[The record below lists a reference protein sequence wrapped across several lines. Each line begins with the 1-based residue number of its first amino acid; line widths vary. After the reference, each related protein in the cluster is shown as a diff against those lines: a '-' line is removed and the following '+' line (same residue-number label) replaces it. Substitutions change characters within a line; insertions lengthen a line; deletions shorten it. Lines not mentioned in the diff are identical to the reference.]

1 MTAIRATVDCSK
13 GRSDE
18 FRLMERLLNKYI
30 GLLDLDVVERHELL
44 TLIHRQVNVAE
55 CDAFRFGFYKGE
67 MK

>member
-1 MTAIRATVDCSK
+1 MRATVDCPK

-30 GLLDLDVVERHELL
+30 ELLNLDVVEKHELL
-44 TLIHRQVNVAE
+44 TLIHRQINVAE